1 MACGVAAAAGA
12 GRRREVVGGCRAR
25 HKDAMRHRGVYAKL
39 LEATARSGARPPDQI
54 ELGRAERA
62 GARARWSSAL
72 PKRDGARR
80 AGDRTRRSGHVRGLA
95 EARPRRIRRRPLR
108 VCTHLAGTNSGA
120 SEAKFAGTC
129 ISSFTCTCSKTHNAA
144 QWNPQAAATVRLEAA
159 CGRPRS
165 ALDGDAD
172 MLEHLILRCK
182 CQRRAQHVKA
192 GQAGGGAPGRRLP
205 TRWAAGGMHRAA
217 TLVRPLRV

>member
-1 MACGVAAAAGA
+1 MAWGAAAAAGA

-25 HKDAMRHRGVYAKL
+25 HKDAMRHRGVDAKL

-108 VCTHLAGTNSGA
+108 VCTHLAGIISGA
-120 SEAKFAGTC
+120 SEAKFTGTC
-129 ISSFTCTCSKTHNAA
+129 ISSFTCTARRSTTQPNGIPKP
-144 QWNPQAAATVRLEAA
+144 PQQFVWRL
-159 CGRPRS
+159 GVV
-165 ALDGDAD
+165 DGGVLSMA
-172 MLEHLILRCK
+172 M
-182 CQRRAQHVKA
+182 
-192 GQAGGGAPGRRLP
+192 P
-205 TRWAAGGMHRAA
+205 TRSNA
-217 TLVRPLRV
+217 